1 MTAPSAGPSNRPMP
15 TAAPIPLAP
24 ATAQALAR
32 GAALFDAGLFW
43 ESHEAWEAAWLV
55 EEGDAR
61 VLLQGLIQVAAGYHK
76 ATVQRQPR
84 GCVKLL
90 GSGLDKLRSV
100 PDLLG
105 GVPLSRLIPQVEAT
119 LQAAVRWREGEI
131 AGLERTSIPQLRL
144 G

>member
-1 MTAPSAGPSNRPMP
+1 MP
-15 TAAPIPLAP
+15 TTAQLPLAP
-24 ATAQALAR
+24 ATVQALSR

-55 EEGDAR
+55 EQGDAR

-76 ATVQRQPR
+76 ATVQRQPS

-90 GSGLDKLRSV
+90 GAGLDKLRSV

-119 LQAAVRWREGEI
+119 LRAAVRWREGEI
-131 AGLERTSIPQLRL
+131 AGLDRTQIPQLRL
-144 G
+144 A